1 MYFGSLDLC
10 LSWAETETTS
20 IWLRSVVKSAASTSE
35 SDLLPQPQV
44 RASFSD
50 WSDRVST
57 QNLGIPILQVASR
70 VFTSDPKSPGVA
82 RVQAA
87 SKASNES

>member
-57 QNLGIPILQVASR
+57 QSLSFGFCSILFIFNTSLNPIHHRKIS
-70 VFTSDPKSPGVA
+70 
-82 RVQAA
+82 
-87 SKASNES
+87 